1 MVGDHAL
8 IFPFSSHLQQISPS
22 SKLFPSSHT
31 LLPPL
36 PPLLLSIMPSMTNF
50 AVASVALATMVQFC
64 PAPFLAG
71 IGAAVAANIGTISGV
86 VGAASGVA
94 GTVIG
99 GVNGK
104 RDIPP
109 GLFRRQEEYGTG
121 TAWQDC
127 HDQLTGATVTFSSPS
142 AGCTYHLCAS

>member
-1 MVGDHAL
+1 
-8 IFPFSSHLQQISPS
+8 
-22 SKLFPSSHT
+22 
-31 LLPPL
+31 
-36 PPLLLSIMPSMTNF
+36 MPSMTNF
-50 AVASVALATMVQFC
+50 AVTSVAFATLIQFC

-94 GTVIG
+94 GTVVG
-99 GVNGK
+99 AVNGK
-104 RDIPP
+104 RDIPA

-127 HDQLTGATVTFSSPS
+127 HDQLTSATVTFSSPA
-142 AGCTYHLCAS
+142 AGCMSLPSHFLFTSCFPCPLSTVRQLQLYLTDQAC

>member
-1 MVGDHAL
+1 
-8 IFPFSSHLQQISPS
+8 
-22 SKLFPSSHT
+22 
-31 LLPPL
+31 
-36 PPLLLSIMPSMTNF
+36 MTNF

-104 RDIPP
+104 RDIPLGFSGARKSMALALP
-109 GLFRRQEEYGTG
+109 GRIVMTSLL
-121 TAWQDC
+121 A
-127 HDQLTGATVTFSSPS
+127 QL
-142 AGCTYHLCAS
+142 